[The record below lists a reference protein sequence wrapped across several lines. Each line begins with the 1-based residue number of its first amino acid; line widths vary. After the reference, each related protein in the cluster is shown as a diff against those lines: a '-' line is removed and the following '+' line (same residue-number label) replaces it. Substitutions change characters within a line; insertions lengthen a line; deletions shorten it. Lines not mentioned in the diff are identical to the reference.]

1 MMRMGLNEPFNE
13 HVHHVYLQL
22 LPMMR
27 TEDAREGMLAFVETH
42 AGVQGHIGRVMRWL
56 A

>member
-1 MMRMGLNEPFNE
+1 MMRMGLIEPFAE

-27 TEDAREGMLAFVETH
+27 TEDAREGMLAFVEKRTP
-42 AGVQGHIGRVMRWL
+42 VFKGR
-56 A
+56 